1 MYECESLTIKKAEC
15 WRIDA
20 FELWC
25 WRGLLRVSWTARR
38 SNQSILKELNPE
50 YSLEYWMLKLQY
62 FGHLMW
68 GADSLK
74 KTLMLEKSEDQRRR
88 GQQKDEMAG
97 WHYQLSGHEF
107 EQTLKDSEAQGSL
120 AWCSPWGHKVSDT
133 TEQVNNKQQIL
144 ISLSQLY
151 SWSKIKAIYLK

>member
-1 MYECESLTIKKAEC
+1 
-15 WRIDA
+15 
-20 FELWC
+20 
-25 WRGLLRVSWTARR
+25 
-38 SNQSILKELNPE
+38 
-50 YSLEYWMLKLQY
+50 
-62 FGHLMW
+62 
-68 GADSLK
+68 
-74 KTLMLEKSEDQRRR
+74 MLEKSEDQRRR
-88 GQQKDEMAG
+88 GQQQDEMAG

-151 SWSKIKAIYLK
+151 S